1 MFNCE
6 CSVFRSPPSHQSEL
20 ETLETAELPT
30 QKTFDTPHSRMQ
42 NCCLLCS
49 FRTAVHLNN
58 PTKLPVPEAEL
69 AKGDG
74 LKEKCMNTQSRG
86 QGGRVAVVLVPCQF
100 EAKSMNY
107 FRNKSR

>member
-1 MFNCE
+1 MGM
-6 CSVFRSPPSHQSEL
+6 FRSPPSHQSEL

-49 FRTAVHLNN
+49 FRAAVHLNN
-58 PTKLPVPEAEL
+58 PTNLPVPEAEL
-69 AKGDG
+69 AKGAG
-74 LKEKCMNTQSRG
+74 LKEKMYEYTKPG
-86 QGGRVAVVLVPCQF
+86 PGRACGCVVVVPCQF

>member
-1 MFNCE
+1 MLDVRRCKVAMFNCE

-74 LKEKCMNTQSRG
+74 LKEKCMNTQKPG
-86 QGGRVAVVLVPCQF
+86 PGRACGCGAGAMPV
-100 EAKSMNY
+100 
-107 FRNKSR
+107 